1 MPTLADY
8 AGTRRHRFPDG
19 APSAAPRI
27 SLITICLNAEA
38 TIGRAV
44 ASIHAQRG
52 VDFEHVVV
60 DGGSTDCTLE
70 FVRSALRAGDFLLSE
85 PDRGI
90 SDALNKGIALAAGEF
105 IQFVHS
111 DDWLAPEQLATAL
124 AAIQRTSAEFVFG
137 DLWFYEQG
145 RPSFRYF
152 GEPGYAAVIDRR
164 MPNLNHP
171 TVLARRACFERIG
184 LFDLRYRCAMDYDWF
199 LRLHRAGGRGVYVP
213 TICGNMNHDGV
224 SNLAVRAHHVRSSA
238 DRGRARSAVAARLR
252 RDELANRQDQ
262 CRPPDEAARQA
273 PLSGAPSPAQSQLP
287 ASRLRGGGLPR
298 PDRGD
303 GRGRAV
309 HSGAVATPDRISSNG
324 CRGPNRRRL
333 RMRPRWARLALAKS
347 TRSKLIT
354 SSLSDR
360 NEHRA
365 SLA

>member
-1 MPTLADY
+1 MPTIADY
-8 AGTRRHRFPDG
+8 AGTRRRRFPNG
-19 APSAAPRI
+19 ALSAAPRI

-124 AAIQRTSAEFVFG
+124 AAIEGTSAEFVFG
-137 DLWFYEQG
+137 DLRFYERG

-152 GEPGYAAVIDRR
+152 GEPDYAAKIDRR

-171 TVLARRACFERIG
+171 TVLARRTCFERIG
-184 LFDLRYRCAMDYDWF
+184 LFDLRYSCAMDYDWF

-213 TICGNMNHDGV
+213 TICGNMNYDGV
-224 SNLAVRAHHVRSSA
+224 SNRRFVRTMREVAQI
-238 DRGRARSAVAARLR
+238 AVAHGRPWPLAYGVMSCRIAKISAGLLMKRHAKPLYQVLR
-252 RDELANRQDQ
+252 RQLNPTYQ
-262 CRPPDEAARQA
+262 
-273 PLSGAPSPAQSQLP
+273 PL
-287 ASRLRGGGLPR
+287 
-298 PDRGD
+298 D
-303 GRGRAV
+303 
-309 HSGAVATPDRISSNG
+309 
-324 CRGPNRRRL
+324 
-333 RMRPRWARLALAKS
+333 
-347 TRSKLIT
+347 
-354 SSLSDR
+354 
-360 NEHRA
+360 
-365 SLA
+365 